1 MQIESSRSQTLHED
15 PVSLRGHRWERF
27 GICEFLEAAGEQMIP
42 LLRAA
47 TEMRDSGHG
56 SRITF
61 SKNAFIPLTH
71 LCRNVC
77 HYCTFA
83 ERPAKGRSVFMSTQ
97 EVIEVAQRSAAAG
110 CKEILLTL
118 GDKPELRY
126 SKARQEL
133 EMLGHKTTISYL
145 KEVAALIVQET
156 GLLPHLNPGVVQ
168 EDEIRQLRGVSVSQ
182 GLMLE
187 TAAERLCERGGP
199 HFGSPDKHPTRR
211 LETIEAAGR
220 CAVPFTT
227 GLLIGIGETREERID
242 ALLQLREI
250 NDRYGHIQ
258 ELIIQN
264 FKPKPG
270 TLMSAQPE
278 PHSDELR
285 WTVAVARLLFGPE
298 MNIQAPPNL
307 LSGELVTLIDAGI
320 NDWGGISPVTQDFVN
335 PEAPW
340 PSVARLEDV
349 VGKRSKNLC
358 ERLGIYPDYVLNLDQ
373 WVDQEMTGP
382 TLALADGEGLA
393 RDSDWFAGDSNSKS
407 LETCP
412 CIPTVRGG
420 DHLVRRILDRSL
432 RGDELDQA
440 EVEALLT
447 TRGNDFRL
455 VCEAA
460 NELRQQAAGENV
472 TYVVNCNINYTNIC
486 TFRCTFCAFAKKSK
500 RFKGSD
506 EPYKRELNEILEM
519 ARQAVENGATEVCLQ
534 GGIHPSYSGEWY
546 LEVAKSIHAQYPELH
561 IHAFSP
567 LEVWHGAET
576 MKLTVEEYLVLLK
589 EAGLKTLPGTAA
601 EILDDE
607 IRAVLCPD
615 KLNRSLWLEIVSAAH
630 RLEMPTTATLMFGH
644 IERPE
649 HIAKHLLDIRNLQ
662 RETGG
667 FSEFVPLPFV
677 HMQAPIWLKGK
688 ARRGPTFREA
698 VLVHAVARLAL
709 NPYLKNIQV
718 SWTKMGV
725 AGAKYCLNAGAND
738 LGGTLMRESISR
750 AAGATYGQEFSRVD
764 MRHLIYSIGRQ
775 PIQRTTRYELLE
787 HAV

>member
-1 MQIESSRSQTLHED
+1 MPREE
-15 PVSLRGHRWERF
+15 PVISAGHRWEQSE
-27 GICEFLEAAGEQMIP
+27 IWEFMEASGKAMTP

-47 TEMRDSGHG
+47 AEMRDFGHG

-83 ERPAKGRSVFMSTQ
+83 ERPVKGCPAFMSAEQ
-97 EVIEVAQRSAAAG
+97 VIEIARRSAAAG

-126 SKARQEL
+126 SKVRQEL

-145 KEVAALIVQET
+145 TEVAGLILQET
-156 GLLPHLNPGVVQ
+156 GLLPHLNPGVVE
-168 EDEIRQLRGVSVSQ
+168 EDELRQLRGVSVSQ

-187 TAAERLCERGGP
+187 TTAERLCERGGP
-199 HFGSPDKHPTRR
+199 HFGSPDKHPTKR

-242 ALLQLREI
+242 ALLRLREI
-250 NDRYGHIQ
+250 NDRYDHIQ

-264 FKPKPG
+264 FKPKSR
-270 TLMSAQPE
+270 TLMSEQPE
-278 PHSDELR
+278 PHADELR
-285 WTVAVARLLFGPE
+285 WTIAVARLLFGPE

-340 PSVARLEDV
+340 PSVERLEDV
-349 VGKRSKNLC
+349 VSKRCKNLC
-358 ERLGIYPDYVLNLDQ
+358 ERLATYPRYVVHHDQ
-373 WVDQEMTGP
+373 WLDKAVIGP
-382 TLALADGEGLA
+382 TLALTDGEGLA
-393 RDSDWFAGDSNSKS
+393 RDSDWFAGDSDSKS
-407 LETCP
+407 FGLCP
-412 CIPTVRGG
+412 SMPMVWEGG
-420 DHLVRRILDRSL
+420 YRIHRILDRSF
-432 RGDELDQA
+432 RGDELEQS
-440 EVEALLT
+440 EVESLLT

-460 NELRQQAAGENV
+460 NELRQQVAGDNV

-486 TFRCTFCAFAKKSK
+486 TFRCTFCAFSKKTK

-506 EPYKRELNEILEM
+506 APYKRELSEILEM
-519 ARQAVENGATEVCLQ
+519 ARQAVDNGATEVCLQ

-546 LEVAKSIHAQYPELH
+546 LEVAQSIHTQYPDLH

-576 MKLTVEEYLVLLK
+576 MGLPVEEFLVLLK

-615 KLNRSLWLEIVSAAH
+615 KLNRDLWLKIVSAAH

-644 IERPE
+644 VERPK
-649 HIAKHLLDIRNLQ
+649 HIATHLLDIRNLQ

-667 FSEFVPLPFV
+667 FSEFIPLPFV

-698 VLVHAVARLAL
+698 VVVHAVSRLVL

-725 AGAKYCLNAGAND
+725 DGAKYCLNAGAND

-750 AAGATYGQEFSRVD
+750 AAGATHGQEFGRAD
-764 MRHLIYSIGRQ
+764 MRHLIHSIGRQ
-775 PIQRTTRYELLE
+775 PTQRTTRYELVE
-787 HAV
+787 HVA

>member
-1 MQIESSRSQTLHED
+1 MRMPPEE
-15 PVSLRGHRWERF
+15 PVISAGYRWERSE
-27 GICEFLEAAGEQMIP
+27 IREFMKASGKEITP

-47 TEMRDSGHG
+47 AEMRDFGHG

-83 ERPAKGRSVFMSTQ
+83 ERPAKGRPAFMSTEQ
-97 EVIEVAQRSAAAG
+97 VIEIARRSAAAG

-126 SKARQEL
+126 STVRQEL

-145 KEVAALIVQET
+145 KEIAGLILQET
-156 GLLPHLNPGVVQ
+156 GLLPHLNPGVVE
-168 EDEIRQLRGVSVSQ
+168 EDELRQLRGVSVSQ

-187 TAAERLCERGGP
+187 TTAERLCERGGP
-199 HFGSPDKHPTRR
+199 HFGSPDKYPTKR

-220 CAVPFTT
+220 SAVPFTT
-227 GLLIGIGETREERID
+227 GLLVGIGETREERID
-242 ALLQLREI
+242 ALLRLREI
-250 NDRYGHIQ
+250 NDRYDHIQ

-264 FKPKPG
+264 FKPKPR
-270 TLMSAQPE
+270 TLMSKQPE
-278 PHSDELR
+278 PHAEELR
-285 WTVAVARLLFGPE
+285 WTIAVARLLFGPE

-307 LSGELVTLIDAGI
+307 VSGELVTLIDAGI

-340 PSVARLEDV
+340 PSVERLEDV
-349 VGKRSKNLC
+349 VSKRSKNLC
-358 ERLGIYPDYVLNLDQ
+358 ERLATYPRYVVNHDHWLDKA
-373 WVDQEMTGP
+373 MIGP
-382 TLALADGEGLA
+382 TLALTDGEGLA
-393 RDSDWFAGDSNSKS
+393 RDSDWFAGDSDSKS
-407 LETCP
+407 FGLCP
-412 CIPTVRGG
+412 SMSMVWEG
-420 DHLVRRILDRSL
+420 DYLIHRILERSL
-432 RGDELDQA
+432 RGDELEES
-440 EVEALLT
+440 EVESLLT

-460 NELRQQAAGENV
+460 NELRQQVAGDNV

-486 TFRCTFCAFAKKSK
+486 TYRCTFCAFSKKTK

-506 EPYKRELNEILEM
+506 APYKRELSEILEM

-546 LEVAKSIHAQYPELH
+546 LEVAQSIHAQYPDLH

-567 LEVWHGAET
+567 LEVWHGAQT
-576 MKLTVEEYLVLLK
+576 MGLPVEEFLALLK

-615 KLNRSLWLEIVSAAH
+615 KLNRDLWLEIVSAAH

-644 IERPE
+644 VERPK

-667 FSEFVPLPFV
+667 FSEFIPLPFV

-698 VLVHAVARLAL
+698 VVVHAVSRLVL

-725 AGAKYCLNAGAND
+725 EGAKYCLNAGAND
-738 LGGTLMRESISR
+738 LGGTLMHESISR
-750 AAGATYGQEFSRVD
+750 AAGANHGQEFGSAD
-764 MRHLIYSIGRQ
+764 MRDLIHSIGRQ
-775 PIQRTTRYELLE
+775 PTQRTTRYELVE
-787 HAV
+787 HAA